1 MMAQGD
7 TAPGTCLTGSVRV
20 LALALLLLAAAPAAA
35 AADVRLDGQGFGH
48 GVGLSQ
54 YGAYGYALREA
65 RTARFIV
72 GHYFT
77 GTTVQ
82 TRPATAIRV
91 RLKAGSSAKVCSART
106 ATGAQGR
113 VVTLRED
120 RAYRLNPVS
129 TAQLAVVDSTTGATL
144 ATIGAPVTVADGS
157 DGVCLRGV
165 AENGVDGGSYR
176 GTFVV
181 MRDGAGVLVVN
192 RVSLEHYVYGVV
204 PSEMPASWPH
214 AALKAQAIAAR
225 SYALRSLRPAA
236 AYDVFADTRS
246 QVYRGMV
253 AETAATTFAVQ
264 DSQAQAVMAGAEVAQ
279 TFFFSTSGGV
289 TENNEAAIG
298 GAPISYLRSVADPH
312 DDLSPS
318 HRWTVT
324 FTTAQLD
331 AKLGDLVA
339 GQATGLQVLTRT
351 ATGRAATVR
360 IVGTEGT
367 NTVPATTIRTRLGLR
382 SVWFFVA

>member
-1 MMAQGD
+1 MA
-7 TAPGTCLTGSVRV
+7 AGTCLTGQVRA
-20 LALALLLLAAAPAAA
+20 LALAVLLLAAAPAAA
-35 AADVRLDGQGFGH
+35 PADVTLDGRGFGH

-54 YGAYGYALREA
+54 YGAYGFALREN
-65 RTARFIV
+65 RIARFIV

-77 GTTVQ
+77 GTTIAS
-82 TRPATAIRV
+82 RPATSIRV

-106 ATGAQGR
+106 VTGFQGR
-113 VVTLRED
+113 VVSLRED

-129 TAQLAVVDSTTGATL
+129 TSQVAVVDSTTGSTL

-181 MRDGAGVLVVN
+181 MRDGGGVLVVN
-192 RVSLEHYVYGVV
+192 RLSLEHYLYGVV
-204 PSEMPASWPH
+204 PAEMPSSWPH
-214 AALKAQAIAAR
+214 PALKAQAMVAR

-236 AYDVFADTRS
+236 PYDVFADTRS
-246 QVYRGMV
+246 QVYRGMG
-253 AETAATTFAVQ
+253 AETSSTTFAVR
-264 DSQAQAVMAGAEVAQ
+264 DSQGVAVMAGAEVAQ
-279 TFFFSTSGGV
+279 TFFFSTSGGR
-289 TENNEAAIG
+289 TENNEGAFG
-298 GAPISYLRSVADPH
+298 GAPVSYLRSVDDPH
-312 DDLSPS
+312 DDLSPN
-318 HRWTVT
+318 HRWRVT

-331 AKLGDLVA
+331 ARLGDLVA

-351 ATGRAATVR
+351 ATGRAASVR
-360 IVGTEGT
+360 IVGSEGT
-367 NTVPATTIRTRLGLR
+367 NTVPAATIRTRLGLR